1 MKTIAFF
8 NLKGG
13 CGKTTSV
20 INLGYL
26 LAEHKVTD
34 GQKVLLID
42 GDMQANL
49 TNSLTDYDIQR
60 RSLYHL
66 LVSEAKLSECLIPVR
81 KNIDLLPSSLLLA
94 TIEPRLNKIE
104 DHGTL
109 LKRALSTVKDQYEY
123 CLIDCSPSFN
133 TVTINALAASDAIF
147 IPVQTEF
154 YAVDGVH
161 LLNET
166 LAWVNKEYRLKK
178 EITLLFATIHD
189 RRNNIDKI
197 QYEQLKEKYGSQFM
211 HTAISKNIA
220 LVEAPIFKESIF
232 EYRPRSKG
240 AQDYQ
245 KLFEEID
252 HWGGF

>member
-1 MKTIAFF
+1 MKTIALF

-20 INLGYL
+20 MNLGYL
-26 LAEHKVTD
+26 LAEHKVSD
-34 GQKVLLID
+34 GQKILLID

-60 RSLYHL
+60 RSLYHV
-66 LVSEAKLSECLIPVR
+66 LVGEAKLSDCLISVR
-81 KNIDLLPSSLLLA
+81 DKIDLLPSSLLLA
-94 TIEPRLNKIE
+94 TVEPRLNKIE
-104 DHGTL
+104 NHATL
-109 LKRALSTVKDQYEY
+109 LKRALNHVKNHYDY
-123 CLIDCSPSFN
+123 CVIDCAPSFN

-166 LAWVNKEYRLKK
+166 LAWVNQEYRLKK

-189 RRNNIDKI
+189 IRNNINKI
-197 QYEQLKEKYGSQFM
+197 QYEQLKEKYGSRFM
-211 HTAISKNIA
+211 HTAIGKNIS

-232 EYRPRSKG
+232 EYSPRSKG